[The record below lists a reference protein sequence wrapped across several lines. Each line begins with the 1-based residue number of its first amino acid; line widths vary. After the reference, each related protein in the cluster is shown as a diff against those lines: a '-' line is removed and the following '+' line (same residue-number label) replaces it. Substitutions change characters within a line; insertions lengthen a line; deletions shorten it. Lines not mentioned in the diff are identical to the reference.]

1 MIPASARA
9 LAEEQAA
16 ESVINFFRELD
27 DEDFMEEGVNA
38 SSFIRKCDIESSVLD
53 LDETSLSDDEKI
65 LVRFYFDQQVR
76 ALIQQTYAEEVER
89 RRTSVIKRS
98 SDELSGIVSDLVDEV
113 EQEGQDLRDTL
124 NAMHKAM
131 VSLQDTNIY
140 LDLVDTSRFQGLMGQ
155 LMERAL
161 LHGNSSPKTVII
173 VHKIIS
179 KYPRNDLSK
188 EMARIVRDL
197 PLLPIWMDLSPEGWG
212 KVFGDRSDG
221 LVLQALIERLFHISK
236 NDLRRDF
243 YTEEIRPR
251 LRELFP
257 EINPYDL
264 NWDKAEATFLNQ
276 ANRLDYMKMASACHI
291 IDTALT
297 EDEDPMVPYF
307 YPNAF
312 QRLFESP

>member
-9 LAEEQAA
+9 LADEQAA
-16 ESVINFFRELD
+16 ESVIDFFRDLD

-53 LDETSLSDDEKI
+53 LDDTSLSDDEKA

-76 ALIQQTYAEEVER
+76 SLIQQTYAEEVER
-89 RRTSVIKRS
+89 RRAYLIKLS

-113 EQEGQDLRDTL
+113 EQEGQSLRDTL
-124 NAMHKAM
+124 KAMHKAM

-140 LDLVDTSRFQGLMGQ
+140 LDLVDTSWFQGLMGQ

-161 LHGNSSPKTVII
+161 THEDSSPKTVVI

-179 KYPRNDLSK
+179 DYPRNDLSK
-188 EMARIVRDL
+188 SMAGIIRDL
-197 PLLPIWMDLSPEGWG
+197 PLLPIWMDMSPDGWD

-221 LVLQALIERLFHISK
+221 LVLQALIDRLFYITK
-236 NDLRRDF
+236 TDVGREF
-243 YTEEIRPR
+243 YTEEIRSR
-251 LRELFP
+251 LRDLFP
-257 EINPYDL
+257 EIPPCDL

-276 ANRLDYMKMASACHI
+276 ASRLDYMKMASACHI
-291 IDTALT
+291 IDTALA
-297 EDEDPMVPYF
+297 EDEDPRVPYF
-307 YPNAF
+307 YPNPF
-312 QRLFESP
+312 QSLFEAS